1 MLVIY
6 AKKKNAEEEEN
17 RKWKGSNFMWS
28 KESQQQ
34 RRHESKD
41 LKYDVHVGEEHS
53 GRGKSKYDDS
63 GWEWTSCGMS
73 SAGIRVTKRERSS
86 R

>member
-17 RKWKGSNFMWS
+17 RKWKDSNFLWS
-28 KESQQQ
+28 KESRQQ

-53 GRGKSKYDDS
+53 GRGKSKYEDS
-63 GWEWTSCGMS
+63 GGSGPHVGCHRLGLE
-73 SAGIRVTKRERSS
+73 
-86 R
+86 